1 MYPTRRMIFVALAGV
16 PLALL
21 AAMAAPALWLAG
33 PAWLLF
39 SIGLFLLDAVISAGP
54 ASARYTVHVPSA
66 LGVARAE
73 DASVS
78 LSFDRGAPPGVEF
91 AVDSNDRIRITP
103 DRQACRTVDGEAGAA
118 FTIAPLR
125 RGEGVV
131 EALWARWQGP
141 LGLCWKQ
148 RRDEI
153 DRKIAILPNIAAVKE
168 EAVRLFQREAGNL
181 GVRLQLRV
189 AEGSEFNALREF
201 QPGQDRRSID
211 WKQSAKHGKLLA
223 REYQAE
229 ENLHI
234 IFALDTGRL
243 MCEPLAGQPRID
255 RAIQALLLISYV
267 ALRLGDRVGLFAF
280 DERPNL
286 NSGTVAGPNAF
297 QALQRLAAKI
307 DYSTTETNF
316 TLGLTQLSS
325 ELEHRSIVIVF
336 TDFSDTT
343 SAELMLES
351 LQRLVARHQ
360 VLFVAFR
367 DEELESMAGNEPKE
381 PADISRAVLA
391 DTMLRDR
398 EIVTARLQRMG
409 ASVVDAPVDRVG
421 TRLLEAYLAVK
432 RGGS

>member
-21 AAMAAPALWLAG
+21 AAMVEPSLWLAG
-33 PAWLLF
+33 PAWTLF
-39 SIGLFLLDAVISAGP
+39 SVGLFLLDAVVSAAPTGLRFSLQLP
-54 ASARYTVHVPSA
+54 EA
-66 LGVARAE
+66 LSVAQAE
-73 DASVS
+73 DATLA
-78 LSFDRGAPPGVEF
+78 LSFGQHAPSRVEL
-91 AVDSNDRIRITP
+91 AIDVSNRLRVVP
-103 DRQACRTVDGEAGAA
+103 DRQICAMEDGGAR
-118 FTIAPLR
+118 IPISLVPLR
-125 RGEGVV
+125 RGEGLID
-131 EALWARWQGP
+131 ALWTRWQGP

-148 RRDEI
+148 RKDEL
-153 DRKIAILPNIAAVKE
+153 DRKIAIIPNIVAVKD
-168 EAVRLFQREAGNL
+168 EAVRLFQREAGGL
-181 GVRLQLRV
+181 GLRMQLRA
-189 AEGSEFNALREF
+189 AEGTEFNALKEF

-243 MCEPLAGQPRID
+243 MCEPLAGLPRID

-280 DERPNL
+280 NERPIL
-286 NSGTVAGPNAF
+286 NSGTVAGPNSF
-297 QALQRLAAKI
+297 QALQRLAARI
-307 DYSTTETNF
+307 DYSIAETNF

-343 SAELMLES
+343 SAELMIDN
-351 LQRLVARHQ
+351 LQRLLVRHR

-367 DEELESMAGNEPKE
+367 DEELEDMARAEPRE
-381 PADISRAVLA
+381 PADVSRAVLA
-391 DTMLRDR
+391 DAMLRDR
-398 EIVTARLQRMG
+398 EAVTARLRRMG
-409 ASVVDAPVDRVG
+409 ASVVDVPVDQVG
-421 TRLLEAYLAVK
+421 MRLLETYLTVK
-432 RGGS
+432 QGRS